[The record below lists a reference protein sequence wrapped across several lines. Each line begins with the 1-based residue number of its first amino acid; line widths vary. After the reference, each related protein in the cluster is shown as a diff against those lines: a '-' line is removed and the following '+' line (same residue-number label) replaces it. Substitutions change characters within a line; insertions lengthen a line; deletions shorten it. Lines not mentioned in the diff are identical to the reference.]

1 MDLVMLARRSA
12 KRVGGPV
19 AVAAG
24 GVAIAL
30 ATGVTAA
37 AVSGG
42 GYSPERQGCSRTAD
56 RNDQPNSAQPGCHN
70 ATLQLSSGSWQVASL
85 NIDQTPNGVNAHSG
99 SVVVDD
105 GQGHRHTVRFDTG
118 EGGVVTFASGLVSW
132 LAGGAIGAPPSP
144 AGVGGTPVLTL
155 SNSAGGGGLDPN
167 HPTASVYFGADDNL
181 DVGEHDGVNPS
192 AHHGRDAVLANGPS
206 DGGALQANVH
216 PQGSLT
222 QPTSLASNVSP
233 TNSHRP
239 VGAADAT
246 AAGCADGL
254 CAGAD
259 TQRRKMY
266 QGGCRGCA
274 DQAVYDDQN
283 TTNWRSP
290 DCNSGSTANQNDCG
304 KNWRTG
310 SEQGDITQPYYER
323 GAYYDD
329 PGVFVYEDPDP
340 QSSPV
345 LPVYPICEL
354 YVGTEGVYACS
365 NQVVA
370 PPATP
375 RAVTPPSVTRSPR
388 AGPAVA
394 AQPLVTPLAPPSTA
408 PERTGILDVSRL
420 AV

>member
-1 MDLVMLARRSA
+1 MLNVVMIARRHA
-12 KRVGGPV
+12 RVAGWPLVVAGCAV
-19 AVAAG
+19 AVA
-24 GVAIAL
+24 L
-30 ATGVTAA
+30 ATAVTAS

-56 RNDQPNSAQPGCHN
+56 RNDQPDTAQPGCHN
-70 ATLQLSSGSWQVASL
+70 ATLQVSSGSWQAASL
-85 NIDQTPNGVNAHSG
+85 NLDQTPNGTNVHSG
-99 SVVVDD
+99 SVVIDD
-105 GQGHRHTVRFDTG
+105 GQGQSHAVKFDTG
-118 EGGVVTFASGLVSW
+118 EGGAATFASGLVSW
-132 LAGGAIGAPPSP
+132 LAGGASGAPPSP
-144 AGVGGTPVLTL
+144 DGVGGVPVLTL
-155 SNSAGGGGLDPN
+155 QNSASSGGLDPN

-181 DVGEHDGVNPS
+181 DTGEHDGVNPS
-192 AHHGRDAVLANGPS
+192 AHHGHDRPVANGPS

-216 PQGSLT
+216 PQGSVA
-222 QPTSLASNVSP
+222 QPTSLVSNVSP
-233 TNSHRP
+233 TDMHRP

-246 AAGCADGL
+246 GAGCADGV

-266 QGGCRGCA
+266 QGGCRSCA

-290 DCNSGSTANQNDCG
+290 DCNSGSTQNQNDCG
-304 KNWRTG
+304 SNWQSG
-310 SEQGDITQPYYER
+310 NEQGDITQPYYER

-345 LPVYPICEL
+345 LPVYPLCEL

-370 PPATP
+370 QPVHGGGPAP
-375 RAVTPPSVTRSPR
+375 LRSPLS
-388 AGPAVA
+388 GPAVTA
-394 AQPLVTPLAPPSTA
+394 PAVVTPVPLAPSTVGSA
-408 PERTGILDVSRL
+408 RTLGLSRPAL
-420 AV
+420 